1 MYANG
6 VENDDEDDVDD
17 DDDVVDDEGH
27 ALQLHGIRKAGLCA
41 LVCAWTPEKGGKP
54 SGDGYG
60 NDGIAGGRGGG
71 GGGGGE
77 KSAILD
83 PKSKKE
89 YGLAQSDGANRIL
102 ALSEVRN
109 KESAEGFSVSA
120 SACMPYGRASA
131 NFSFLA
137 RVFGFRLGRYL

>member
-6 VENDDEDDVDD
+6 VENDDDEDD
-17 DDDVVDDEGH
+17 DDDGDDDDEGH
-27 ALQLHGIRKAGLCA
+27 ALQLQGIKKAGLWA

-54 SGDGYG
+54 SDDGYG

-77 KSAILD
+77 KSVILD

-89 YGLAQSDGANRIL
+89 YGLAQMDGANRIL
-102 ALSEVRN
+102 ALSEVRIR
-109 KESAEGFSVSA
+109 ESAVGFSVSA
-120 SACMPYGRASA
+120 SVCTPYGRAKA

-137 RVFGFRLGRYL
+137 SVFGFRLGRYL